1 MAGFQSLK
9 MFKTVRPVWRTRD
22 CVLLV
27 ADARRGG
34 EGSFISRLS
43 AGAREL
49 RQRAGSRLLAAGF
62 PACPRVLVDL
72 DS

>member
-22 CVLLV
+22 CALLL

-34 EGSFISRLS
+34 EGASILRFI
-43 AGAREL
+43 AGAREFWCG
-49 RQRAGSRLLAAGF
+49 AGSRLAAAGF
-62 PACPRVLVDL
+62 PVCLRVLG
-72 DS
+72 SSAT